1 MNKNLI
7 AIIIIALFL
16 LGCNE
21 DNTNISSSGIV
32 LHKSIENEF
41 YGIVTNGGE
50 HYLPEN
56 LSPEYQKDSLRIS
69 FEGII
74 TDHATIVM
82 WGRTI
87 KLTKV
92 TRIQ

>member
-1 MNKNLI
+1 MKN
-7 AIIIIALFL
+7 IIIAILISVLFL
-16 LGCNE
+16 IGCAE
-21 DNTNISSSGIV
+21 DNNTKSSSGTV
-32 LHKSIENEF
+32 LHMSIESEF
-41 YGIVTNGGE
+41 YGIVTESGE

-56 LSPEYQKDSLRIS
+56 LSTEFQKDSLRIS

-74 TDHATIVM
+74 TDRPTTVM

-92 TRIQ
+92 VRIQ